1 MYLNSLWADRQI
13 DKFVLDDSVDILK
26 IKAERERERERR
38 REREKKM
45 REEEQEIWKECE

>member
-13 DKFVLDDSVDILK
+13 DKFVLDDSVDIK
-26 IKAERERERERR
+26 SRQREKERERDGEREK
-38 REREKKM
+38 KKM